1 MTGGTRTPLH
11 ALAAAVR
18 EPGGTTALSA
28 ALYDYATG
36 ESWAHDGDRAFHA
49 ASTIKIAVLAGVY
62 AALERR
68 NLTSQHR
75 LLVYNRFTSAAD
87 GAPFRVPLARD
98 SDADVHA
105 SVGTHMTVRD
115 LASHMIAVS
124 SNLATN
130 ILLDFATV
138 RDARDALAAAGIRGV
153 DLVRGVEDDR
163 AFERGIR
170 NEVTASG
177 LVGLLRAIHDGRFA
191 SPART
196 AEMMAILSAQMFR
209 SGIPAGLPPAVR
221 ETARVAHKTG
231 EIATATHDAGLVFL
245 PGRPPYVLAVLTG
258 CGGAAPGR
266 YAAISR
272 ISSAA
277 YRVVTGGQPPHPA

>member
-1 MTGGTRTPLH
+1 MTNGAGTSGH
-11 ALAAAVR
+11 ALAAAV
-18 EPGGTTALSA
+18 GGIGATTPVSA
-28 ALYDYATG
+28 AFYDYATG
-36 ESWAHDGDRAFHA
+36 ESWAHDGDRRFHA
-49 ASTIKIAVLAGVY
+49 ASTIKVAVLAGVY
-62 AALERR
+62 AVLERR

-75 LLVYNRFTSAAD
+75 LRVYNRFTSAAD

-105 SVGTHMTVRD
+105 AIGTRMTVGD
-115 LASHMIAVS
+115 LARHMIAVS

-130 ILLDFATV
+130 VLLDFATV
-138 RDARDALAAAGIRGV
+138 REARGVLSAAGVGGV

-163 AFERGIR
+163 AFERGIC

-177 LVGLLRAIHDGRFA
+177 LVALLRAIHDGRVA
-191 SPART
+191 GPALT
-196 AEMMAILSAQMFR
+196 AEMMAILAAQMFR

-231 EIATATHDAGLVFL
+231 EIASATHDAGMVFL
-245 PGRPPYVLAVLTG
+245 PRRPPYVLAVLTG
-258 CGGAAPGR
+258 CGGESPAR
-266 YAAISR
+266 YAAIAR

-277 YRVVTGGQPPHPA
+277 YRAAAGAQAPHLA